1 MYGYWWQKNHTVQR
15 VCITFQTIYITCS
28 YPVVIADNFVGL
40 YLNLFVNNRRSSD
53 NCVRGTTIVGGRHID
68 IQQVSYCCCARY
80 KIYIIMGCSSCGT
93 ATGGKPGGCKSN
105 GGCSSGGCNR
115 LNVHN
120 WLADLPLYDSARPYP
135 VIEVSFSKGS
145 RKEFFRNNTHNI
157 LEKNDWI
164 AVEGVSGYDVGQVSL
179 TGELVKLQLKKYGV
193 TENSVVKRVLHP
205 ATEEEMTARNAN
217 KEREAEVLIRSRAIA
232 KTLKLDMKL
241 CEVEI
246 QADGKKGTF
255 FYTADQRVDFRELIK
270 LFANDFKLK
279 VEMKQIG
286 ARQESGKVGG
296 IGSCGR
302 ELCCSTWLTDFK
314 SVNTTAAR
322 YQNLSINQ
330 TKLSGQCGR
339 LKCCLNYELDTYMDA
354 LSVFP
359 HHAESLETV
368 KGVAHLQK
376 RDIFKNLM
384 WYSFSDNNKQYPL
397 SIDRVKEIMKMNKEG
412 QKAEDLQPVELEV
425 KTDKAGLPK
434 ADMGFVND
442 VGHVTLK
449 ALEKNNKK
457 KKQGNKQGGNKP
469 QGNRPQGNAGATPQ
483 EGQPQGAQN
492 RRPNHGGQQG
502 GGRPQGNRP
511 QHPKPQGQGQQGDK
525 PQQQGQ
531 EGANRPERG
540 PRPPRPQQQPK
551 PNADGSAAQPQGPK
565 PEGEQ
570 RRPQGPRPQQ
580 DRPKQQK
587 QGPPR
592 QKPPQ
597 EPPAPSA

>member
-1 MYGYWWQKNHTVQR
+1 
-15 VCITFQTIYITCS
+15 
-28 YPVVIADNFVGL
+28 
-40 YLNLFVNNRRSSD
+40 
-53 NCVRGTTIVGGRHID
+53 
-68 IQQVSYCCCARY
+68 
-80 KIYIIMGCSSCGT
+80 MGCSSCGT

-105 GGCSSGGCNR
+105 GGCSTGGCNR

-120 WLADLPLYDSARPYP
+120 WLADLPLYDSAKPYP

-145 RKEFFRNNTHNI
+145 RKEFFRNNTHHI

-193 TENSVVKRVLHP
+193 SENSVVKRVLHP

-232 KTLKLDMKL
+232 KTLKLEMKL

-270 LFANDFKLK
+270 LYANDFKLK

-397 SIDRVKEIMKMNKEG
+397 SIERVKEIMKMNKEG

-457 KKQGNKQGGNKP
+457 KKQGSKSQNPNSKTQGQGQQGSKPQNPNGKPQGEGGNKP
-469 QGNRPQGNAGATPQ
+469 QGN
-483 EGQPQGAQN
+483 
-492 RRPNHGGQQG
+492 QQG

-511 QHPKPQGQGQQGDK
+511 ERGPRPQGQEQGNK
-525 PQQQGQ
+525 PQNQGQ
-531 EGANRPERG
+531 EGGNRPERAPRPQGQEGGNRPERG
-540 PRPPRPQQQPK
+540 PRGPKPQQQPK
-551 PNADGSAAQPQGPK
+551 PNAEGGAPQGGPK

-570 RRPQGPRPQQ
+570 RKQQQGQRPQQ
-580 DRPKQQK
+580 DNRPKQQK